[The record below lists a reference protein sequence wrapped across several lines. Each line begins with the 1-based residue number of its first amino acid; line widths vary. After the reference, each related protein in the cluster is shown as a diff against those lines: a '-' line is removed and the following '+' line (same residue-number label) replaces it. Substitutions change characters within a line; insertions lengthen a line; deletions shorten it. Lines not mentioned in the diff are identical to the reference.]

1 MSTHQE
7 EQATVRLGGK
17 NYTAEISVRGHQ
29 LLADEPI
36 SLGGDDKGPNPYEL
50 LLSSLGACTAI
61 TLRMY
66 AGRKDWP
73 LEEVIVHMSHTKDYA
88 KDCINCDESEAKV
101 DRINKRIE
109 LVGPLSEEQRK
120 RLMQIADKCPV
131 NKTLL
136 GEIRIESEEWN
147 AKAV

>member
-1 MSTHQE
+1 MSAHKE
-7 EQATVRLGGK
+7 EQATVRLGSN
-17 NYTAEISVRGHQ
+17 NYTAQISVRDHK
-29 LLADEPI
+29 LLADEPV

-88 KDCINCDESEAKV
+88 EDCVNCDESDVKI
-101 DRINKRIE
+101 DRIDKKIE
-109 LVGPLSEEQRK
+109 LKGDLSEEQRK
-120 RLMQIADKCPV
+120 RLMQIADRCPV

-136 GEIRIESEEWN
+136 GEIRIESQEY
-147 AKAV
+147 KAS